1 LVSTVQRGEETALAR
16 YVQSDTQKVETKMKS
31 NANLKL
37 AAAVLALLMVAIA
50 FGATGA
56 MAMFTRFFC
65 TASISV
71 FAIASTLGLV
81 TRMRA

>member
-1 LVSTVQRGEETALAR
+1 MR
-16 YVQSDTQKVETKMKS
+16 SDTQKVEFKMKS
-31 NANLKL
+31 NTNLKL
-37 AAAVLALLMVAIA
+37 AAAVLAVLLVAIA

-65 TASISV
+65 TASISI

>member
-1 LVSTVQRGEETALAR
+1 MARGMR
-16 YVQSDTQKVETKMKS
+16 SDTQKVEMKMKS
-31 NANLKL
+31 NTNLKL
-37 AAAVLALLMVAIA
+37 AAAVLAVLLVAIA

-65 TASISV
+65 TASISI

>member
-1 LVSTVQRGEETALAR
+1 MR
-16 YVQSDTQKVETKMKS
+16 SDTQKVEFKMKS
-31 NANLKL
+31 NTNLKL
-37 AAAVLALLMVAIA
+37 AAAVLAVLLVAIA

-65 TASISV
+65 TVSISI

>member
-1 LVSTVQRGEETALAR
+1 VLLFQWFSVVRELLWQEICGA
-16 YVQSDTQKVETKMKS
+16 TKMKS
-31 NANLKL
+31 NTNLKL
-37 AAAVLALLMVAIA
+37 AATVLAVLIVAIA

-65 TASISV
+65 TASISI

>member
-1 LVSTVQRGEETALAR
+1 MAR
-16 YVQSDTQKVETKMKS
+16 DMRSETQKVEIKMKS
-31 NANLKL
+31 NTNLKL
-37 AAAVLALLMVAIA
+37 AAAVLAVLLVAIA

-65 TASISV
+65 TASISI

>member
-1 LVSTVQRGEETALAR
+1 MAIAMR
-16 YVQSDTQKVETKMKS
+16 SDTQKVEIKMKS
-31 NANLKL
+31 NTNVKL
-37 AAAVLALLMVAIA
+37 AAAVLAVLLVAIA

-65 TASISV
+65 TASISI

>member
-1 LVSTVQRGEETALAR
+1 MAR
-16 YVQSDTQKVETKMKS
+16 AMRSDTQKVEFKMKS
-31 NANLKL
+31 NTNLKL
-37 AAAVLALLMVAIA
+37 AAAVLAVLLVAIA

-65 TASISV
+65 TASISI

>member
-1 LVSTVQRGEETALAR
+1 MAR
-16 YVQSDTQKVETKMKS
+16 AMRCETQKVEIKMKS
-31 NANLKL
+31 TNLKL
-37 AAAVLALLMVAIA
+37 AAAVLAVLLVAIA

-65 TASISV
+65 TASISI

>member
-1 LVSTVQRGEETALAR
+1 MAR
-16 YVQSDTQKVETKMKS
+16 DMRSDTQKVEIKMKS
-31 NANLKL
+31 NTNLKL
-37 AAAVLALLMVAIA
+37 AAAVLAVLLVAIA

-65 TASISV
+65 TASISI

-81 TRMRA
+81 TRMRV

>member
-1 LVSTVQRGEETALAR
+1 MAR
-16 YVQSDTQKVETKMKS
+16 DMRSDTQKVEFKMKS
-31 NANLKL
+31 NTNLKL
-37 AAAVLALLMVAIA
+37 AAAVLAVLLVAIA

-65 TASISV
+65 TASISI